1 VSLNWVAG
9 LAGDQ
14 LVGTIAHGESVMLV
28 FSVSVATK
36 WSIPVVVA

>member
-1 VSLNWVAG
+1 

-14 LVGTIAHGESVMLV
+14 LVGPIAHGESVMLV

-36 WSIPVVVA
+36 